1 MEPLT
6 ERLLEVSVEG
16 GRHPGLSH
24 SQLSLS
30 SCVTGPCLKWPEEAL
45 DQLKRKQRVNS
56 YFGPCPNPRHFQVD
70 SPPQRR
76 WVCSGVEERSVVGG
90 EEHLANDPVLLTMAL
105 P

>member
-1 MEPLT
+1 MGPLT

-16 GRHPGLSH
+16 GRHPRLSH

-30 SCVTGPCLKWPEEAL
+30 SCVAGPCLKWPEEAL

-70 SPPQRR
+70 SPPPAEEVGVFRSGREKWGRGRR
-76 WVCSGVEERSVVGG
+76 TPCQ
-90 EEHLANDPVLLTMAL
+90 
-105 P
+105 